1 MTAVHRRFVSALPA
15 ILIMCAGCD
24 DKPLEPRHKV
34 TGPRV
39 LAIIAEPPEIRPGQ
53 STEVRVITGGMTVE
67 PEFTWYVCARAEATT
82 TFVAQSTFGQAEPN
96 DGCFGDAGAAT
107 VRLPFTGPTALIA
120 TPANLL
126 QQIAALQA
134 VYGSNI
140 SAQRLLAIARTAGLP
155 LTVAVEVRHN
165 DPGTDGGQPR
175 NTVVRALK
183 RIVVIDRD
191 DRNQNPPPPSFRFGV
206 DRDGG
211 AGVAMRY
218 VRDGDDERCEPD
230 DGSGALAV
238 RPGTVVELAPSPTE
252 QPWLQTYTVLD
263 TYGQPSQQTETAF
276 YSFYSTGGAYYDDRT
291 RIPTRNTKWEAPL
304 RLGPITHW
312 LVVRDG
318 RGGTSACRYT
328 VIVTAD
334 AGPLSHR
341 DASITRESG
350 ATESDAASASD
361 ASDASA
367 MDASI
372 DAAR

>member
-1 MTAVHRRFVSALPA
+1 MTVLHRRFTSTLSTL
-15 ILIMCAGCD
+15 LIVCAGCD
-24 DKPLEPRHKV
+24 EKPLEPRHKV

-82 TFVAQSTFGQAEPN
+82 TFIAQSTFGQAEPN
-96 DGCFGDAGAAT
+96 DGCFGDTGAAT
-107 VRLPFTGPTALIA
+107 VRLPFTGPSAHIA
-120 TPANLL
+120 TPADLL
-126 QQIAALQA
+126 QQIAALRA

-140 SAQRLLAIARTAGLP
+140 SAQQLLSIAQTAGLP
-155 LTVAVEVRHN
+155 ITVAVEVRHD
-165 DPGTDGGQPR
+165 DPGTDGGRPR
-175 NTVVRALK
+175 STVLRALK
-183 RIVVIDRD
+183 RIVVADRD

-218 VRDGDDERCEPD
+218 VREGNDERCEPD
-230 DGSGALAV
+230 DDSGPLTV
-238 RPGTVVELAPSPTE
+238 RPGTIVEIAPSPTE
-252 QPWLQTYTVLD
+252 QQWLQTYTVLD
-263 TYGQPSQQTETAF
+263 AYGQRSQQTETAF
-276 YSFYSTGGAYYDDRT
+276 YSFYATAGTYSDDHT
-291 RIPTRNTKWEAPL
+291 RIPTRNTKWKAPM
-304 RLGPITHW
+304 RLGPVTHW

-341 DASITRESG
+341 DASIARDS
-350 ATESDAASASD
+350 SASVVDATTVGDTGD
-361 ASDASA
+361 AST
-367 MDASI
+367 MDAGI
-372 DAAR
+372 DSAQ